1 MRFIVLPFTA
11 LFLLSCEKQASLPGF
26 SVSESGLEYKLIRLG
41 DEDIKPGKADFL
53 EVNFSVNK
61 LKDGELLRSGTE
73 ADTPFVIGQGAPL
86 LQEAFSKLVQGDSAA
101 FILRA
106 KQIRPHINLN
116 VHDTEKVVLHVGL
129 NRCLPEAIFTLNR
142 NYPGL
147 FEAFPD
153 EASDMAEFLADIEPQ
168 SVLAIGDM
176 YFISTQEGEGSRPMA
191 NDIVNLDFEGFFTSG
206 KKFDSTIERKEPFE
220 YTIGESGQVL
230 LGFNIGVRQL
240 KKGGEALFVLPAHM
254 AFDKRGSTDGTVPP
268 NTTVIY
274 RVKLNEII
282 RNES

>member
-1 MRFIVLPFTA
+1 MRLIAFTA
-11 LFLLSCEKQASLPGF
+11 VAFFLLSCEEQPSLPGF
-26 SVSESGLEYKLIRLG
+26 SISESGLEYKLIRLG
-41 DEDIKPGKADFL
+41 DEDLKPTKSDFL

-61 LKDGELLRSGTE
+61 LKGGELLRSGAD
-73 ADTPFVIGQGAPL
+73 ADTPFVFGQGAPL
-86 LQEAFSKLVQGDSAA
+86 LQEALGKLVQGDSAA
-101 FILRA
+101 FILRP
-106 KQIRPHINLN
+106 KEIRPYIHLN
-116 VHDTEKVVLHVGL
+116 IHDTEKVVLRIGL

-153 EASDMAEFLADIEPQ
+153 EASDLAEFLADVEPQ

-176 YFISTQEGEGSRPMA
+176 YFISTQEGTGSRPMA

-206 KKFDSTIERKEPFE
+206 KKFDSTIDRKEPFE

-240 KKGGEALFVLPAHM
+240 KEGGEALFVLPAHM

-274 RVKLNEII
+274 RVQLNQII